1 MVVVVV
7 VVPPIIVPP
16 RVSSLKVM
24 PKRVAAR
31 PATVESSAMSER
43 CCTGQVRLKSEP
55 RVIGPPPICQ
65 AGLDDFFATRPFASI
80 LHPPGDSRAIIK
92 VEFSA

>member
-1 MVVVVV
+1 MV
-7 VVPPIIVPP
+7 VVPPVVI
-16 RVSSLKVM
+16 M
-24 PKRVAAR
+24 PKPVAAR
-31 PATVESSAMSER
+31 PATVESSTMIAR
-43 CCTGQVRLKSEP
+43 CCTGLVRLKSEP